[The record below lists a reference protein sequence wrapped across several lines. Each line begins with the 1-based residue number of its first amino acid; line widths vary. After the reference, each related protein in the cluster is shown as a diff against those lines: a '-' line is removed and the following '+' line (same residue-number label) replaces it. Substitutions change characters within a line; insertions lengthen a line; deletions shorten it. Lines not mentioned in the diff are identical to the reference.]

1 MKTSS
6 SQTIDP
12 VASLSLFLPSGILD

>member
-12 VASLSLFLPSGILD
+12 VASLSLFLPSG

>member
-12 VASLSLFLPSGILD
+12 VASLSLFLPSGIL

>member
-12 VASLSLFLPSGILD
+12 VASLSLFLPS